1 VRDIE
6 VKMPWERGHPA
17 RSCTGGTP
25 LPQRARRPR
34 YVPHHSPKRR
44 LIRRLI
50 LPTQD
55 RGDRVPGAFRGLPNH
70 AGRGMKMGAR
80 FHLRPVWVCLALQVL
95 VSASFLRAQARSDI
109 FNVRNYGAT
118 GSKAEIA
125 TEAIQKAID
134 ACAKS
139 GGGEVY
145 LPSGDYTSGTLHL
158 RSHVRLYLEAGA
170 TLFGS
175 KSESDFSTDALL
187 LGEDLENIYIEGR
200 GAINGQA
207 EYDWRMNVI
216 DDGYIRDNQRAAEAA
231 GVPLMRSFPKEMGQ
245 RKIYPHMIKL
255 LRCKDVRIAGIS
267 IIDSPSWTV
276 YPYDCERL
284 RIDGIYIHTSQKYG
298 VWADG
303 IDPDSCRDVFI
314 ANSTI
319 ETGDD
324 AIVFYSS
331 SASGGPPKA
340 CENIAITNCR
350 LSSSSSAIKF
360 CDGNSVAVRNVTID
374 NCVITHS
381 NRGIAFMVYDG
392 GVVENVVISNIVIN
406 TNRFDW
412 FWWGNGDPIYFTVQR
427 RSESLGLPLKPDE
440 PPAGAIRHVIV
451 RNIIAHGQGSCLIL
465 GHPDSWLDDVSLE
478 NIKLYMATDPS
489 AAYDRSVHA
498 LYFQYAKNLRVKDVQ
513 VQWEKPES
521 AKWQS
526 ALYFQDIR
534 GLKLEGFSG
543 APAKAESDHPA
554 VVLDQV
560 DGATIVDSTT
570 PPGTKIFL
578 EVKGAKSR
586 NIHLNGNSLQAARI
600 PLQIDKEVHA
610 GTVKETDDF

>member
-1 VRDIE
+1 MFTSRRGTPALDIGRRLPE
-6 VKMPWERGHPA
+6 SDFSLNQDRTSTRAWCASLNYKSYELAAFRAHQRSPA
-17 RSCTGGTP
+17 RINMRQQFLVRT
-25 LPQRARRPR
+25 
-34 YVPHHSPKRR
+34 VW
-44 LIRRLI
+44 
-50 LPTQD
+50 
-55 RGDRVPGAFRGLPNH
+55 AF
-70 AGRGMKMGAR
+70 
-80 FHLRPVWVCLALQVL
+80 LALQVL
-95 VSASFLRAQARSDI
+95 VSASFLRAQASSAV
-109 FNVRNYGAT
+109 FNVRDYGAT
-118 GSKAEIA
+118 GKKADIA
-125 TEAIQKAID
+125 TQALQKAID
-134 ACAKS
+134 TCAKS

-175 KSESDFSTDALL
+175 KAESDFSTDGVLV
-187 LGEDLENIYIEGR
+187 GEDLENISIEGR
-200 GAINGQA
+200 GTINGQA

-216 DDGYIRDNQRAAEAA
+216 DDGYIRDNQKAAEAS

-284 RIDGIYIHTSQKYG
+284 RIDGIYIHTDQKYG

-303 IDPDSCRDVFI
+303 IDPDSCRDVII

-340 CENIAITNCR
+340 CENITITNCR

-392 GVVENVVISNIVIN
+392 GVVENVVISNIVVN

-412 FWWGNGDPIYFTVQR
+412 FWWGNGDPIYFTIQR

-440 PPAGAIRHVIV
+440 PPAGAIRHVIL

-465 GHPDSWLDDVSLE
+465 GHPDSWLDDISLE
-478 NIKLYMATDPS
+478 NIKLFLSTDPS
-489 AAYDRSVHA
+489 APYDRSRNA
-498 LYFQYAKNLRVKDVQ
+498 MQFRYARNLKVKDVEVNWNQ
-513 VQWEKPES
+513 PELHQ
-521 AKWQS
+521 WQS
-526 ALYFQDIR
+526 ALYFQDVG
-534 GLKLEGFSG
+534 GLKLEGFAG
-543 APAKAESDHPA
+543 APAKTHSDAPA
-554 VVLDQV
+554 VVFDQV
-560 DGATIVDSTT
+560 EGATIVNSEAR
-570 PPGTKIFL
+570 PGTRVFL
-578 EVKGAKSR
+578 KVTGARSR
-586 NIHLNGNSLQAARI
+586 DIHLRGNQLHDAR
-600 PLQIDKEVHA
+600 PYQVDA
-610 GTVKETDDF
+610 GVKDGAVKEAGDF

>member
-1 VRDIE
+1 
-6 VKMPWERGHPA
+6 M
-17 RSCTGGTP
+17 
-25 LPQRARRPR
+25 
-34 YVPHHSPKRR
+34 RR
-44 LIRRLI
+44 LFLVR
-50 LPTQD
+50 T
-55 RGDRVPGAFRGLPNH
+55 VWAF
-70 AGRGMKMGAR
+70 
-80 FHLRPVWVCLALQVL
+80 LALQVL
-95 VSASFLRAQARSDI
+95 VSASFLRAQASSDV
-109 FNVRNYGAT
+109 FNVRDYGAT
-118 GSKAEIA
+118 GKKADIA
-125 TEAIQKAID
+125 TQAIQKAMD

-145 LPSGDYTSGTLHL
+145 LPAGDYTSGTLHL
-158 RSHVRLYLEAGA
+158 RSHVKFYLEVGA
-170 TLFGS
+170 TLWGS
-175 KSESDFSTDALL
+175 KAESDFSTDALL
-187 LGEDLENIYIEGR
+187 LGEDLENISIEGR
-200 GAINGQA
+200 GVINGQA

-216 DDGYIRDNQRAAEAA
+216 DDGYIRDNQKAAEAA

-255 LRCKDVRIAGIS
+255 LRCRDIRIAGIS
-267 IIDSPSWTV
+267 ILDSPSWTV
-276 YPYDCERL
+276 YPYDCDRL
-284 RIDGIYIHTSQKYG
+284 RIDGVYIRTSQKYG

-303 IDPDSCRDVFI
+303 IDPDSCRDVII

-340 CENIAITNCR
+340 CENITITNCR

-360 CDGNSVAVRNVTID
+360 CDGNAVAVRNVAID

-465 GHPDSWLDDVSLE
+465 GHPNSWLDDVNLE

-489 AAYDRSVHA
+489 AAYDRSIHA
-498 LYFQYAKNLRVKDVQ
+498 MYFQYARNLKVKDVQ

-521 AKWQS
+521 PKWQS
-526 ALYFQDIR
+526 ALYFQDVK

-543 APAKAESDHPA
+543 APAKAESENPA
-554 VVLDQV
+554 VVMDQV
-560 DGATIVDSTT
+560 DGATIVNSAAA
-570 PPGTKIFL
+570 PGTRIFL
-578 EVKGAKSR
+578 KVKGAQSQDIR
-586 NIHLNGNSLQAARI
+586 LNGNALHAARI
-600 PLQIDKEVHA
+600 PIQTDKEVKPGA
-610 GTVKETDDF
+610 VKDTNSY

>member
-1 VRDIE
+1 
-6 VKMPWERGHPA
+6 
-17 RSCTGGTP
+17 
-25 LPQRARRPR
+25 
-34 YVPHHSPKRR
+34 
-44 LIRRLI
+44 
-50 LPTQD
+50 
-55 RGDRVPGAFRGLPNH
+55 
-70 AGRGMKMGAR
+70 MKINR
-80 FHLRPVWVCLALQVL
+80 KLHLLALLLGVVCPVL
-95 VSASFLRAQARSDI
+95 APTVVWAQSSRDV
-109 FNVRNYGAT
+109 FNVRSYGAT
-118 GSKAEIA
+118 GRKGDVA
-125 TEAIQKAID
+125 TAALQQAID
-134 ACAKS
+134 TCARS

-170 TLFGS
+170 TLLGS
-175 KSESDFSTDALL
+175 KTESDFSTDALL
-187 LGEDLENIYIEGR
+187 LGEDIENISIEGR
-200 GAINGQA
+200 GTIDGQA

-216 DDGYIRDNQRAAEAA
+216 DDGYIRDNQQAAQAA
-231 GVPLMRSFPKEMGQ
+231 GVPLMRSFPKDMGH
-245 RKIYPHMIKL
+245 RKIYPHIIKL
-255 LRCKDVRIAGIS
+255 LRCKDIRIAGIS
-267 IIDSPSWTV
+267 IIDSPSWTI

-284 RIDGIYIHTSQKYG
+284 RIDGVYIRTSQKYG

-303 IDPDSCRDVFI
+303 IDPDGCRDVI
-314 ANSTI
+314 ISNSTI

-340 CENIAITNCR
+340 CENITISNCR

-374 NCVITHS
+374 NCLITHS

-392 GVVENVVISNIVIN
+392 GVFENVVISNIVVN

-427 RSESLGLPLKPDE
+427 RSESLGLPPKPDE
-440 PPAGAIRHVIV
+440 PPAGTIRHVIL

-478 NIKLYMATDPS
+478 NIKLYLNADPA

-498 LYFQYAKNLRVKDVQ
+498 MYFRYATNLKVKDVQ
-513 VQWEKPES
+513 VKWDRPES

-526 ALYFQDIR
+526 ALYFQDVG

-543 APAKAESDHPA
+543 APAKPASDYPA

-560 DGATIVDSTT
+560 QGAVITGSTAL
-570 PPGTKIFL
+570 PGTKTFL
-578 EVKGAKSR
+578 EVKGTKSQR
-586 NIHLNGNSLQAARI
+586 IRLSANSFDAARI
-600 PLQIDKEVHA
+600 PVQIDKDVSGNA
-610 GTVKETDDF
+610 VKEIDDF